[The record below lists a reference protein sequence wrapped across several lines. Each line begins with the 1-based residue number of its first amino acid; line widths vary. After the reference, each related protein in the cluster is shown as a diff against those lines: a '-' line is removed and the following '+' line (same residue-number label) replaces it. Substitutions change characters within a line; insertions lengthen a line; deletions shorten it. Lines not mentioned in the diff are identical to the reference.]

1 MNADD
6 KKEETCLHSSVIT
19 MFLSLLVVLTVSWIQ
34 ESAATDKI
42 LWIDREGIV
51 RLGENIQLPAW
62 SNFWPYLLN
71 RMFSNVIHKQKE
83 REVTLPCSYWSTSF
97 SMFCSQQY
105 IVLPPQLQYHIPLQ
119 KRVAI
124 IINIL

>member
-1 MNADD
+1 MNVDD

-51 RLGENIQLPAW
+51 RLGEKIQLLAK
-62 SNFWPYLLN
+62 SIKSHVFKCH
-71 RMFSNVIHKQKE
+71 S
-83 REVTLPCSYWSTSF
+83 
-97 SMFCSQQY
+97 
-105 IVLPPQLQYHIPLQ
+105 
-119 KRVAI
+119 
-124 IINIL
+124 